1 MLGRRRGRFK
11 QLPLAGGWTA
21 ARDLPAPEGAT
32 FHALLAQ
39 GPAGMS
45 GAGGRDAILGS
56 IRRSLGR
63 GPLDETARAEL
74 DERLAK
80 PGRPTSC
87 PRGPTFRRTS
97 RVALFTSMA
106 ESVFATVDRVSGPDA
121 VPGAVTDYLAGQNL
135 PPSLVMAPDPALD
148 DYPWVDRPML
158 AIRRGAA
165 EEADRVAVTGAVMG
179 FAETGT
185 LMMASGPDHPSTLN
199 FLPETHVVVLP
210 AERIKGA
217 YEEGWAKLRAVGEGA
232 TGAGFMPRTVN
243 LVTGPSRTADI
254 EQTITLGAHG
264 PRRLHIV
271 IVEGGEP

>member
-1 MLGRRRGRFK
+1 
-11 QLPLAGGWTA
+11 
-21 ARDLPAPEGAT
+21 
-32 FHALLAQ
+32 
-39 GPAGMS
+39 MS
-45 GAGGRDAILGS
+45 EAGGRDDILGS

-80 PGRPTSC
+80 PVPNIV
-87 PRGPTFRRTS
+87 PARTDIS
-97 RVALFTSMA
+97 QDERVALFTSMA

-121 VPGAVTDYLAGQNL
+121 VPGAVADYLAGQNL
-135 PPSLVMAPDPALD
+135 PPSLVMAPDPSLD
-148 DYPWVDRPML
+148 AYPWADRPML

-199 FLPETHVVVLP
+199 FLPEIHVVVLP
-210 AERIKGA
+210 AERIRGA
-217 YEEGWAKLRAVGEGA
+217 YEEGWAKLRADGEGG